1 MSEVTE
7 EALPDDMLKSG
18 DLGDLNDYNRLVQQT
33 QKKLKLVQSE
43 EE

>member
-18 DLGDLNDYNRLVQQT
+18 DLGDLNDYDRLVQQT

-43 EE
+43 E